1 MDDSEEAVRLRAYQ
15 IWERDGR
22 PDGEHESHWQKALEE
37 LIRPAGRPVET
48 TVVTTGPQSLAQPNS
63 SVNKRNVEKRNRG

>member
-22 PDGEHESHWQKALEE
+22 PDGEHESHWQKALKE
-37 LIRPAGRPVET
+37 LGIIGPAERPVGT
-48 TVVTTGPQSLAQPNS
+48 TVVTTEPQSAP
-63 SVNKRNVEKRNRG
+63 VNKEDAYVAR